1 MRPRLPHSPMKSW
14 YRLLLSCAGFVAGL
28 YAYTLLMETFGGFS
42 SSALYKQWI
51 ELLLVLYLYCL
62 FYTLLKPI
70 AWRAVLAAAPILLI
84 YLVHDVYYLIYG
96 KVFRLIDISELP
108 ELLQVL
114 PLGYALVVALLLFLP
129 LGLFFIS
136 VNYRQPGRLA
146 IGLLPLALL
155 LLLVETTPNVY
166 ANGFRQI
173 TPGIVKYSDGKSVEN
188 NGRLAMLIYREAQ
201 RADTLAKLEPYRD
214 RQTYDQRTNR
224 QVEALKPHQ
233 TRHNVHLIV
242 LESFLDPRLFNDL
255 RFSRSPVHPAF
266 AKLFGDNLGLS
277 RSPVFGGATAQA
289 EFELLCGV
297 PAFEMVSSVE
307 FNAFSG
313 EPANCLPQLLSQLGY
328 RSVASNAYKPNFFNA
343 LPGYKGA
350 GFTER
355 FFPQEFYS
363 AVESYL
369 HFGNPGDEEYL
380 FDRPLFEQ
388 NLAFIKSHLQDK
400 PGQPLFNYVMTIY
413 GHTPHLL
420 DKDKRPEIIQLQ
432 SGYEDDHLQRAA
444 NQFYYRTQ
452 AIANYVNQL
461 LAIDKH
467 SLIVLVSDHVP
478 PLRNGPNTYQALRY
492 MDNIDKSY
500 YYNRMAIIENG
511 VVKRYSPMS
520 HYELPPL
527 ILNYLSEGAYCKT
540 NRCAFLNDEQR
551 LARQEYLEDYLTLMA
566 HASE

>member
-1 MRPRLPHSPMKSW
+1 MKSW
-14 YRLLLSCAGFVAGL
+14 YRPLIHCAGFVTGL
-28 YAYTLLMETFGGFS
+28 YAYTLLMESFGGFS
-42 SSALYKQWI
+42 TSALHKQWI
-51 ELLLVLYLYCL
+51 ELLLVVYLYCL
-62 FYTLLKPI
+62 FYVLLKPI
-70 AWRAVLAAAPILLI
+70 AWRAVLAAVPILLI
-84 YLVHDVYYLIYG
+84 YLVHDVYYLNYG

-108 ELLQVL
+108 ELLQIF
-114 PLGYALVVALLLFLP
+114 PLGYALILALLLFLP
-129 LGLFFIS
+129 LGLFVLSI
-136 VNYRQPGRLA
+136 NYRQPGRLVT
-146 IGLLPLALL
+146 GLLPLMVL

-173 TPGIVKYSDGKSVEN
+173 TPGIVKYSDSMSVEN

-201 RADTLAKLEPYRD
+201 RVDTLAKLEPYRD
-214 RQTYDQRTNR
+214 RQSYDLHTSR
-224 QVEALKPHQ
+224 QVAALSPHHN
-233 TRHNVHLIV
+233 RHNVHLIV
-242 LESFLDPRLFNDL
+242 LESFLDPRLFNGL
-255 RFSRSPVHPAF
+255 RLSRSPVHPAF
-266 AKLFGDNLGLS
+266 EKLFGDRLGLS

-297 PAFEMVSSVE
+297 PALEKVSSVE

-313 EPANCLPQLLSQLGY
+313 APANCLPRLLDQLGY

-343 LPGYKGA
+343 IPGYKGA

-363 AVESYL
+363 AADSYL
-369 HFGNPGDEEYL
+369 HIGDPGSEEYL
-380 FDRPLFEQ
+380 FDASLFEQ
-388 NLAFIKSHLQDK
+388 NLAFVKRHLQEK

-420 DKDKRPEIIQLQ
+420 DKKMRPEIIQLQ
-432 SGYEDDHLQRAA
+432 SGFKDDHLQRAA
-444 NQFYYRTQ
+444 NQFYYRTE

-461 LAIDKH
+461 LAVDQN

-492 MDNIDKSY
+492 LDNIDQSY

-527 ILNYLSEGAYCKT
+527 ILNYLSDGAYCQT
-540 NRCAFLNDEQR
+540 NRCAFLNDGQR